1 MDEVKLRSADGD
13 DVVLT
18 DTEKKNTEW
27 VDGAWGIM
35 ADDRVVMRSDC
46 DASCLDTAGYVA
58 AENSR
63 LASGYPCF
71 VGKNDSHLQGTN
83 NVTIP
88 VYVGNY
94 MHHCICNIRE

>member
-13 DVVLT
+13 DVLQT
-18 DTEKKNTEW
+18 DTEKRNTEQ

-46 DASCLDTAGYVA
+46 DASCLDTAGYVT

-71 VGKNDSHLQGTN
+71 VGKKRQPSSGHEQCDNTCVCRELYASL
-83 NVTIP
+83 
-88 VYVGNY
+88 Y
-94 MHHCICNIRE
+94 M